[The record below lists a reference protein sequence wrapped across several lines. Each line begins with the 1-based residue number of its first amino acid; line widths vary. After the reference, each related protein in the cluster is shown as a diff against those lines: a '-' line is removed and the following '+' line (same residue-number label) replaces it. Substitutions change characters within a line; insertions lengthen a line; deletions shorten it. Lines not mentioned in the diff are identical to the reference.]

1 MWVVSVRWARSCQVG
16 EGDFYMTCTN
26 NSFVTEC
33 CALHVLLISSIS
45 GHSLKFRPRR
55 DTFSWILCII
65 CIKNLNTG
73 IFFAETSNQHRHL
86 FRGNHL
92 FHTEVFLLP
101 NLHIDAFLRMRRA
114 LVGISTPFTSV
125 LQESLQARE
134 YTSSLS
140 SSLKAANR
148 YAFNTLV
155 NAHLLADF
163 KVFAKTLAKTQ
174 FLENEWDGV

>member
-1 MWVVSVRWARSCQVG
+1 
-16 EGDFYMTCTN
+16 
-26 NSFVTEC
+26 
-33 CALHVLLISSIS
+33 
-45 GHSLKFRPRR
+45 
-55 DTFSWILCII
+55 
-65 CIKNLNTG
+65 
-73 IFFAETSNQHRHL
+73 
-86 FRGNHL
+86 
-92 FHTEVFLLP
+92 
-101 NLHIDAFLRMRRA
+101 MRRA

-134 YTSSLS
+134 FTSSLS